1 MRGCIDMEEPECMGS
16 WCFNW
21 GLCVGSLDM
30 MDEDSSLRK
39 EFLCELKKK
48 HGKVPQ
54 KYINVWRKFLRDKRN
69 GAKRK

>member
-1 MRGCIDMEEPECMGS
+1 MEEPECMGS

-21 GLCVGSLDM
+21 GLCVCSLDM
-30 MDEDSSLRK
+30 MNEDTSLRK

-54 KYINVWRKFLRDKRN
+54 KYITIWRKFLRDKKK
-69 GAKRK
+69 GKSK